1 MRRGFDVAE
10 RYQQK
15 IGIQLRCLSIILIE
29 IKGTVAERVFC
40 SATDFLLNSG
50 NRRIISAHQH

>member
-29 IKGTVAERVFC
+29 IKVTAAEHVFC
-40 SATDFLLNSG
+40 SATDFLLTSG
-50 NRRIISAHQH
+50 